1 MLENN
6 QNVDQVACCLERRL
20 DVEWWLAVIAKSESQ
35 NILIHT
41 LVCRWFPVKALKL
54 LNTHT
59 RTDSAYTFSPQ

>member
-1 MLENN
+1 MLTKSP
-6 QNVDQVACCLERRL
+6 
-20 DVEWWLAVIAKSESQ
+20 AVWKDGLTLNGVGCIAKSESQ